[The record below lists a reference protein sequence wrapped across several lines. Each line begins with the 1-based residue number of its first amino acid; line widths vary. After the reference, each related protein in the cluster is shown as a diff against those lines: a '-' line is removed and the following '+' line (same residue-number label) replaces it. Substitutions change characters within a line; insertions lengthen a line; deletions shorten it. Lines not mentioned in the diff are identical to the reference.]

1 MKQHEKVAAVYCRTA
16 QPDDF
21 AIFEQKDRL
30 TRLANAKGYDSIK
43 YYQDNGYSGLNFER
57 PAFLQMCEDIQ
68 AGNIQCILVYGIS
81 RIGRDFLSVNKW
93 LAELRLTGTTV
104 IALDE
109 ELNPYYLLNIC

>member
-1 MKQHEKVAAVYCRTA
+1 MKQHEKLVAIYCRTA
-16 QPDDF
+16 HPDDF
-21 AIFEQKDRL
+21 SIFEQRDRL
-30 TRLANAKGYDSIK
+30 TRLANARGYDNLV

-57 PAFLQMCEDIQ
+57 PAFLQMSEDIQ
-68 AGNIQCILVYGIS
+68 VGSIQCILVYGIS

-109 ELNPYYLLNIC
+109 KLNPYYLINIC